1 MQYLPR
7 IYDTVL
13 KRKLRASDAILIEG
27 AKWCGKTTTAE
38 QIAGSRL
45 YMQKPDAREQNIRL
59 AQISPSMLLEGETP
73 RLIDEWQLAPELWD
87 AVRFECDHRGKFG
100 QFILTG
106 STVPPERGAIK
117 HTGTGRIGRIR
128 MRPMSLVESGDSTG
142 SVSLRSLLEG
152 AELPMV
158 AGAAD
163 IGRIAFLT
171 ARGGWP
177 RAIRQDDDVAL
188 QQAYNYVDAIAET
201 EVSEVDKTQRS
212 PERARLIMRSY
223 ARFTASQGKVSQMVA
238 DMSQSDVVASD
249 KTVRTYL
256 DVMKNLFVIE
266 ELSAWNPNLRSKAA
280 IRTTNTRH
288 YTDPSIA
295 VAALGT
301 DPDGLI
307 ADLRTF
313 GLLFEGLCIRDLRCY
328 MDELDGFVSHY
339 RDSSGLECDAV
350 VHLRDGTYGLVEVKL
365 GGDDLIEEGASSL
378 KSLRDAIDTDKMGS
392 PAFCMVLVGVGEY
405 SYLRE
410 DGIFVVPICALGA

>member
-177 RAIRQDDDVAL
+177 RAIGQDDDVAL

-201 EVSEVDKTQRS
+201 KKSW
-212 PERARLIMRSY
+212 A
-223 ARFTASQGKVSQMVA
+223 G
-238 DMSQSDVVASD
+238 
-249 KTVRTYL
+249 
-256 DVMKNLFVIE
+256 
-266 ELSAWNPNLRSKAA
+266 SA
-280 IRTTNTRH
+280 H
-288 YTDPSIA
+288 H
-295 VAALGT
+295 ALVC
-301 DPDGLI
+301 PL
-307 ADLRTF
+307 
-313 GLLFEGLCIRDLRCY
+313 
-328 MDELDGFVSHY
+328 
-339 RDSSGLECDAV
+339 
-350 VHLRDGTYGLVEVKL
+350 YG
-365 GGDDLIEEGASSL
+365 IP
-378 KSLRDAIDTDKMGS
+378 R
-392 PAFCMVLVGVGEY
+392 
-405 SYLRE
+405 
-410 DGIFVVPICALGA
+410 